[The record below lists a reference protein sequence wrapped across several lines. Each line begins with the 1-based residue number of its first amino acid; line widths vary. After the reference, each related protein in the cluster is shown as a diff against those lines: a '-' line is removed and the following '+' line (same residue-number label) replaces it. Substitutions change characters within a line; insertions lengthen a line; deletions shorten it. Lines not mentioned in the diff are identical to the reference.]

1 MGQLFFGASGAHA
14 TVLSESWDGVSSVEV
29 VDDQPISASDT
40 RSLQM
45 RLRPGEQWDPKCR
58 SLADGLAYMAA
69 QTDFDDAKGYFEK
82 ELYRLITDFNVSPY
96 AVAIPRVKLD
106 EIEVDAHYPDY
117 DPLADNGVI
126 PSIIREIDRE
136 VTLSFTTSSTLDPL
150 LYAQLFGLPMRVVPK
165 DQCCQPITAV
175 PARPHKKKRIR
186 KKWLKRYGWKVIY
199 GPEKA
204 WIVTDP
210 VEGSL
215 LCVGPDTYKKLKK
228 ARIDAKNV
236 RIDVENVA
244 ADD

>member
-1 MGQLFFGASGAHA
+1 MGTLFFGENGGHS
-14 TVLSESWDGVSSVEV
+14 LEV
-29 VDDQPISASDT
+29 VDDLPISASDV

-58 SLADGLAYMAA
+58 PLPDGLAYLAA
-69 QTDFDDAKGYFEK
+69 QADFDGTREYFEK
-82 ELYRLITDFNVSPY
+82 ELNKLIADQYKPLRSVD
-96 AVAIPRVKLD
+96 AIPTVELTELKVNTRGTDDLSPLVEDLF
-106 EIEVDAHYPDY
+106 
-117 DPLADNGVI
+117 DPPLIQTAK
-126 PSIIREIDRE
+126 SE
-136 VTLSFTTSSTLDPL
+136 LSFDMTPTNVMVDPL

-186 KKWLKRYGWKVIY
+186 KKWLKKYGWKIIY

-210 VEGSL
+210 VEGSQL
-215 LCVGPDTYKKLKK
+215 FVGPDTYKKLKK

-236 RIDVENVA
+236 RIDVKNVA